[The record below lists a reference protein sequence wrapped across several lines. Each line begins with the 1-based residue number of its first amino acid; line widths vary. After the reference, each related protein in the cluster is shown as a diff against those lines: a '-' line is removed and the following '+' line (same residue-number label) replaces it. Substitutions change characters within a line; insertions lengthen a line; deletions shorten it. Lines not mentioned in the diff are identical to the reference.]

1 MCFGREVLLCVCVSV
16 CVFREEGAVA
26 VSHRPQSALLPQ
38 QGWRCQGDAACPAS
52 LRTQAEPLSRLV
64 AVRNI
69 KYHPKLK
76 KKNKGGGVKKYNL

>member
-1 MCFGREVLLCVCVSV
+1 MCFGREVLLCVCVCVCVSV

-38 QGWRCQGDAACPAS
+38 QGWRCQGNAACPAS

-76 KKNKGGGVKKYNL
+76 KKKGGGG